1 LLTKKKGG
9 KMKKTI
15 TLILLSLSLVFMFVP
30 IVLAEEPKTGEA
42 VVESGG
48 ILDFHSKAVMAAAIA
63 VTIAAAGCGIGQGL
77 ATGKAVEG
85 IARNPG
91 AAGQITTPLII
102 GLALIE
108 SLTIYGLVISLLIL
122 FVKW

>member
-1 LLTKKKGG
+1 
-9 KMKKTI
+9 MKKI
-15 TLILLSLSLVFMFVP
+15 LSVILLSLILLV
-30 IVLAEEPKTGEA
+30 VLAPVAIAVEA
-42 VVESGG
+42 EASGAAASDAVLSYHG
-48 ILDFHSKAVMAAAIA
+48 KAAMAAAIA
-63 VTIAAAGCGIGQGL
+63 VTIAAFGCGLGQGL

-102 GLALIE
+102 GLAMIE
-108 SLTIYGLVISLLIL
+108 SLTIYGLVVAVLIL

>member
-1 LLTKKKGG
+1 
-9 KMKKTI
+9 MKKTI

-30 IVLAEEPKTGEA
+30 AVLAQDAKTEA
-42 VVESGG
+42 TAEGG
-48 ILDFHSKAVMAAAIA
+48 ILDFHAKAVMAAAIA

-91 AAGQITTPLII
+91 ASGQITTPLII
-102 GLALIE
+102 GLAMIE
-108 SLTIYGLVISLLIL
+108 SLTIYGLVIAILIL

>member
-1 LLTKKKGG
+1 
-9 KMKKTI
+9 MKKRI
-15 TLILLSLSLVFMFVP
+15 TLILHSLFLVFMFVP
-30 IVLAEEPKTGEA
+30 AVLAEQAKTEA

-48 ILDFHSKAVMAAAIA
+48 ILDFHAKAVMAAAIA

-91 AAGQITTPLII
+91 ASGQITTPLII
-102 GLALIE
+102 GLAMIE
-108 SLTIYGLVISLLIL
+108 SLTIYGLVIAILIL
-122 FVKW
+122 FIKW